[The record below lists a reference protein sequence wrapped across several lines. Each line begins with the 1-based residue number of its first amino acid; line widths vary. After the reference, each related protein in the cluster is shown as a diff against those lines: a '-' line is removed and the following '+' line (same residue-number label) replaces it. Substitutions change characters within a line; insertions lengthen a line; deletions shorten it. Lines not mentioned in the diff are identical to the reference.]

1 MVKIWSGKEFIVD
14 EPIKPESLFNFITS
28 RFIDKRPDWTVAF
41 HLVEAARNE
50 FEIATKLLHP
60 PFPCKIYN
68 ISFELLARSLD
79 NSSR

>member
-50 FEIATKLLHP
+50 FEIATKLLHLP
-60 PFPCKIYN
+60 LPVQNLQYLVRIAC
-68 ISFELLARSLD
+68 SVTR
-79 NSSR
+79 